1 MAGERVVEPRI
12 QYAQTADD
20 VNVLAVMVRRTHTAQ
35 DIRRHKLNML
45 GERVKAA

>member
-1 MAGERVVEPRI
+1 M

-20 VNVLAVMVRRTHTAQ
+20 ANVLAIMVQRTHTAQ
-35 DIRRHKLNML
+35 DIRRYKLNML